1 MSLFFFSAKTRD
13 EGYRIQE
20 LIKQTVPDEKLR
32 IMRTVSGLASYLGN
46 FSSPDIAVFLTADE
60 EEVMSIVS
68 LQKFLR
74 ETQIIMILPE
84 RNQDLIKT
92 VAPLSPFLTCFRDT
106 DHLDI
111 VSFLARLKR
120 EKRIQTIEIDPKR
133 FWWTGSIPYI
143 PSLYYGQD
151 VESYQIGEAGFLS

>member
-1 MSLFFFSAKTRD
+1 MSLFFYSTKTRD
-13 EGYRIQE
+13 EGNRMQD
-20 LIKQTVPDEKLR
+20 LIKQSVPDEKLR
-32 IMRTVSGLASYLGN
+32 VIRTLPGLASCLRN
-46 FSSPDIAVFLTADE
+46 FSSPDIALFLAADE

-74 ETQIIMILPE
+74 KTQIIMVLPE
-84 RNQDLIKT
+84 RNEELIKT
-92 VAPLSPFLTCFRDT
+92 VASLSPFLTCFRDT

-151 VESYQIGEAGFLS
+151 MESYQIGEAGFLS